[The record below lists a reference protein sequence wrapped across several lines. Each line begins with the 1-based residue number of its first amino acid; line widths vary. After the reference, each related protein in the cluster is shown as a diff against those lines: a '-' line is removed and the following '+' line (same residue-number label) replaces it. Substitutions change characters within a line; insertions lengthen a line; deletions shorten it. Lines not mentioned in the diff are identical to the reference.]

1 MSQAA
6 HELPQRQL
14 LVPAPPP
21 DADLR
26 RFPVRTV
33 AAGRQIYRV
42 HESQWRC
49 WHFTCLNHSRTNG
62 SRFDTNEPARGTC
75 YTATD
80 PLTALAEY
88 LGYAILRGPDIVST
102 ALDVLSVSHITT
114 TRSYRVADLTRRSC
128 PTIGA
133 LGRELSV
140 LTPYV
145 TPQAWARLWEQA
157 GFEGVLYYPRH
168 DAKPT
173 ARSIALFGPVD
184 DPGETEWPNPPNTP
198 ASKYL
203 YPFARAYGLKPV
215 VPLQDD
221 VEHFPVVDPPG
232 AKGG

>member
-6 HELPQRQL
+6 HELPPRQL
-14 LVPAPPP
+14 LLPAPPP

-26 RFPVRTV
+26 QFPVRTV
-33 AAGRQIYRV
+33 AAGRRIYRV
-42 HESQWRC
+42 HESRWRC
-49 WHFTCLNHSRTNG
+49 WHFSCLNHSRRNG
-62 SRFDTNEPARGTC
+62 SRFDTTEPARGTC

-88 LGYAILRGPDIVST
+88 LGYAILRGPYIVST
-102 ALDVLSVSHITT
+102 ALDGLSVSRITT

-128 PTIGA
+128 PVIGA

-140 LTPYV
+140 LTPYA

-173 ARSIALFGPVD
+173 ARSIALFGPVE
-184 DPGETEWPNPPNTP
+184 DPGETEWPDPPNTP
-198 ASKYL
+198 AGEYL
-203 YPFARAYGLKPV
+203 RSFARAYGLKPIE
-215 VPLQDD
+215 PLQDD

-232 AKGG
+232 AKGR